1 MRQLDVYWNGV
12 LAGTLT
18 EQTAGKGYSFMYD
31 TSYLSGDSPP
41 ITLTLPKTEVPYNS
55 ETLFPFFANLLPE
68 GALRCS
74 LLPAVATKKNK
85 TKTNRV
91 QTLKTKQKWNYK
103 MFPTAPVWVP
113 SCM

>member
-31 TSYLSGDSPP
+31 TSYLSGDFPP

-68 GALRCS
+68 GALRRVVCRRHRVDENDLFGILCAMS
-74 LLPAVATKKNK
+74 SADSIGAVNVKEV
-85 TKTNRV
+85 RDER
-91 QTLKTKQKWNYK
+91 
-103 MFPTAPVWVP
+103 
-113 SCM
+113 